1 MSAELAS
8 DWLEKLIVAADPSL
22 IGPLFASVAVG
33 ARFRIDT
40 DCIEVLLFA
49 VPSFTCAETMVLFGP
64 SSKLHWKLPL
74 VLLNESE
81 LATLLPLVPQLVFT
95 EAIVSPSGSLI
106 E

>member
-1 MSAELAS
+1 GVGAG
-8 DWLEKLIVAADPSL
+8 WIEKLIVAADPSL

-49 VPSFTCAETMVLFGP
+49 VPSFPCAETVVLFGP
-64 SSKLHWKLPL
+64 SSKVHWKLPL

-81 LATLLPLVPQLVFT
+81 LGTLVPFAPPLVFT
-95 EAIVSPSGSLI
+95 EAVVSPSGSLI